1 MANNKLKKF
10 LFPTEAEYVPEINHN
25 PVFNKTPIVE
35 HQEASNI
42 KRDMFGQ
49 IIKQDYDELESK
61 PAKTNEPIRES
72 LPSRNGTTL
81 VFNPTSY
88 EGAREIAM
96 ELTKHNTVIVNL
108 ESILK
113 DELRRKESTRIIDYL
128 CGVAFALQI
137 EVEKINAT
145 TFLFK

>member
-10 LFPTEAEYVPEINHN
+10 LFPTEEEFVPEVNHN
-25 PVFNKTPIVE
+25 PVFNKTPVVE
-35 HQEASNI
+35 QQPVVNV

-49 IIKQDYDELESK
+49 IIQNDYNDLETPS
-61 PAKTNEPIRES
+61 KTNEPLRETAS
-72 LPSRNGTTL
+72 TNSSTTL

-88 EGAREIAM
+88 EGAREIAV
-96 ELTKHNTVIVNL
+96 ELTKKNTVIVNL
-108 ESILK
+108 EALLK
-113 DELRRKESTRIIDYL
+113 DEMRRRDSTRIIDYL

>member
-10 LFPTEAEYVPEINHN
+10 LFPTEEEYVPEVSHN
-25 PVFNKTPIVE
+25 PTFNKTPVVE
-35 HQEASNI
+35 QQPSVSI

-49 IIKQDYDELESK
+49 IIQNDYDEIETSVK
-61 PAKTNEPIRES
+61 PTEPLRETVS
-72 LPSRNGTTL
+72 SSNSATL

-88 EGAREIAM
+88 ESAREIAI
-96 ELTKHNTVIVNL
+96 ELTKKNTVIVNL
-108 ESILK
+108 EAILK
-113 DELRRKESTRIIDYL
+113 DELRRRDSTRIIDYL

>member
-1 MANNKLKKF
+1 MANNKFKRF
-10 LFPTEAEYVPEINHN
+10 LFPTEEEYVPEVNHN
-25 PVFNKTPIVE
+25 PVFNKAPIVE
-35 HQEASNI
+35 QQSANNV

-49 IIKQDYDELESK
+49 IVQNDYSEFEVPS
-61 PAKTNEPIRES
+61 KTNEPIREAVS
-72 LPSRNGTTL
+72 SNHGTTL

-88 EGAREIAM
+88 EGAREIAV
-96 ELTKHNTVIVNL
+96 ELTKKNTVIVNL
-108 ESILK
+108 ESILR
-113 DELRRKESTRIIDYL
+113 DEMRRRESTRIIDYL

>member
-10 LFPTEAEYVPEINHN
+10 LFPTEEEYVPEVNHN
-25 PVFNKTPIVE
+25 PVFSKTPVVE
-35 HQEASNI
+35 QQPVATI

-49 IIKQDYDELESK
+49 IIQNDYNDLETSS
-61 PAKTNEPIRES
+61 KTNEPLRETA
-72 LPSRNGTTL
+72 PTNVGTTL

-88 EGAREIAM
+88 EGAREIAV
-96 ELTKHNTVIVNL
+96 ELTKKNTVIVNL
-108 ESILK
+108 ESLLK
-113 DELRRKESTRIIDYL
+113 DEMRRRDSTRIIDYL

>member
-10 LFPTEAEYVPEINHN
+10 LFPTEEEFVPEVNHN
-25 PVFNKTPIVE
+25 PIFNKTPVVE
-35 HQEASNI
+35 QQPVVNV

-49 IIKQDYDELESK
+49 IIQNDYNDLETPS
-61 PAKTNEPIRES
+61 KTNEPLRETTS
-72 LPSRNGTTL
+72 TNSSTTL

-88 EGAREIAM
+88 EGAREIAV
-96 ELTKHNTVIVNL
+96 ELTKKNTVIVNL
-108 ESILK
+108 EALLK
-113 DELRRKESTRIIDYL
+113 DEMRRRDSTRIIDYL

>member
-1 MANNKLKKF
+1 MANGKLKRF
-10 LFPTEAEYVPEINHN
+10 LFPTEEEYVPEVNHN
-25 PVFNKTPIVE
+25 PVFNKQKEENVPPS
-35 HQEASNI
+35 AI

-49 IIKQDYDELESK
+49 IIQNDYNDLDLKQ
-61 PAKTNEPIRES
+61 PTNEPLREQVS
-72 LPSRNGTTL
+72 SSNGTTM
-81 VFNPTSY
+81 VFNPTSF
-88 EGAREIAM
+88 EDAKDIAV
-96 ELTKHNTVIVNL
+96 ELTKKVTVIVNL

-113 DELRRKESTRIIDYL
+113 DEMRRRDSTRIIDYL

>member
-1 MANNKLKKF
+1 MVNNKFKRF
-10 LFPTEAEYVPEINHN
+10 LFPTEEEYVPEVNHN
-25 PVFNKTPIVE
+25 PVFNKAPVVE
-35 HQEASNI
+35 QQTSSNV

-49 IIKQDYDELESK
+49 IIQNDYEEMELNSK
-61 PAKTNEPIRES
+61 SNEPLREPMTS
-72 LPSRNGTTL
+72 GHGTTL

-88 EGAREIAM
+88 EGAREIAV
-96 ELTKHNTVIVNL
+96 ELTKKNTVIVNL

-113 DELRRKESTRIIDYL
+113 DEMRRRDSTRIIDYL

>member
-10 LFPTEAEYVPEINHN
+10 LFPTEEEYVPEVNHN
-25 PVFNKTPIVE
+25 PIFNKAPVVE
-35 HQEASNI
+35 QQVVNNV

-49 IIKQDYDELESK
+49 IIQQDYDEIDAT
-61 PAKTNEPIRES
+61 PKTNEPIRETTPTS
-72 LPSRNGTTL
+72 HGTTL

-88 EGAREIAM
+88 EGAREIAV
-96 ELTKHNTVIVNL
+96 ELTKRNTVIVNL

>member
-1 MANNKLKKF
+1 MANNKFKRF
-10 LFPTEAEYVPEINHN
+10 LFPTEEEYVPEVNHN
-25 PVFNKTPIVE
+25 PVFTKAPVVE
-35 HQEASNI
+35 QQPSTSV

-49 IIKQDYDELESK
+49 IVQNDYSEFEV
-61 PAKTNEPIRES
+61 PAKTNEPIREVS
-72 LPSRNGTTL
+72 SSHGTTL

-88 EGAREIAM
+88 EGAREIAV
-96 ELTKHNTVIVNL
+96 ELTKKNTVIVNL

-113 DELRRKESTRIIDYL
+113 DDMRRRESTRIIDYL

>member
-10 LFPTEAEYVPEINHN
+10 LFPTEEEFVPEVNHN

-35 HQEASNI
+35 QQSTVNV

-49 IIKQDYDELESK
+49 IIQNDYNDLETSSK
-61 PAKTNEPIRES
+61 TSEPLRETAPTS
-72 LPSRNGTTL
+72 TGTTL

-88 EGAREIAM
+88 EGAREIAV
-96 ELTKHNTVIVNL
+96 ELTKKNTVIVNL
-108 ESILK
+108 EALLK
-113 DELRRKESTRIIDYL
+113 DEMRRRDSTRIIDYL